1 MIDLAEVLKQKEKE
15 LEKLKA
21 EVEVL
26 REAQRICT
34 GQNVTEV
41 PKMRPAS
48 EAAAESAHNPQVA
61 GRRFP

>member
-1 MIDLAEVLKQKEKE
+1 MIDLAEVLRQKEKE

-34 GQNVTEV
+34 GQNVAEV
-41 PKMRPAS
+41 PKMRPGSEPAA
-48 EAAAESAHNPQVA
+48 EAAQAA